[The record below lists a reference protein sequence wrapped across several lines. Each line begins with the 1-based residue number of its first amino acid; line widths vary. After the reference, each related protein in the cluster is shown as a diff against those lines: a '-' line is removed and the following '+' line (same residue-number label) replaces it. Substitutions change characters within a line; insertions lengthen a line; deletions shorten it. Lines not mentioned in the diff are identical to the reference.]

1 MNTEQIRAKDAEALL
16 KNPVYKDAIKAL
28 GDSLDIKILAMDV
41 DNKDQCA
48 RVVLAKQLL
57 KGIEREIARFI
68 DQGYIEDMI
77 ELDKAK
83 RAEMM
88 NPRTMER

>member
-16 KNPVYKDAIKAL
+16 KNPVYLDAIKAL
-28 GDSLDIKILAMDV
+28 GDSYDRKMLMIDV
-41 DNKDQCA
+41 DNKDLCA

-83 RAEMM
+83 RADAM

>member
-1 MNTEQIRAKDAEALL
+1 MNTDQIRARDAESLL
-16 KNPVYKDAIKAL
+16 KNPVYTDAIKKL
-28 GDSLDIKILAMDV
+28 GDSLDNKILAMDV

-77 ELDKAK
+77 ELETAK
-83 RAEMM
+83 QAEAM
-88 NPRTMER
+88 NPRPMKR